1 MFRRNNGSPFAALL
15 IAVILLSLLTV
26 YATSA
31 EKEKPTVSARSAT
44 LYQPDTNTFLYKKNS
59 DRRMHMASTTKIMTA
74 LVSLECA
81 EDLDEQLVI
90 PPEAVGVEGSS
101 AYLRLGDVVTVR
113 ELLYALMLGSANDAA
128 VALAYRFGGSIEGFA
143 DMMNA
148 RAESLGLKNTHF
160 TNPHGLDDEE
170 HYTTAEDLAL
180 IAAEA
185 LECEQF
191 LEICSTYKK
200 SIVTGERE
208 RTYTNHNKL
217 LRSYDGAIGVKTGF
231 TDESGRCLVG
241 AAERDGVRLVCVTLD
256 APSDWA
262 DHKSLFDMGFEVCR
276 RISLAEVY
284 EYSYDIYSLAKGGTV
299 RVTNTD
305 ELYKISLGEDMD
317 VKEYVVLPRFI
328 SREFK
333 NGEALGYVDFYGGE
347 EYLGRVELCATESV
361 RATKKGLIQ
370 RIRDWL
376 TG

>member
-1 MFRRNNGSPFAALL
+1 MFKRNNSSPLAALL

-26 YATSA
+26 YAASA
-31 EKEKPTVSARSAT
+31 EKEKPNISARSAA
-44 LYQPDTNTFLYKKNS
+44 LYQPDTNTFLYKKNA

-81 EDLDEQLVI
+81 SDLDELVAI

-101 AYLRLGDVVTVR
+101 AYLRLGDSVTVR

-128 VALAYRFGGSIEGFA
+128 VALAYRFGGDIKGFA
-143 DMMNA
+143 DMMNE
-148 RAESLGLKNTHF
+148 RAAALGLTDTHF
-160 TNPHGLDDEE
+160 TNPHGLDDDD
-170 HYTTAEDLAL
+170 HYTTAEELAL

-185 LECEQF
+185 LRCERF

-200 SIVTGERE
+200 TLVTGERE

-217 LRSYDGAIGVKTGF
+217 LRTYDGAIGVKTGF

-241 AAERDGVRLVCVTLD
+241 AAEKDGVRLVCVTLD

-262 DHKSLFDMGFEVCR
+262 DHKSLFDTGFEACE

-284 EYSYDIYSLAKGGTV
+284 EYSYDIYSLQKGGTV
-299 RVTNTD
+299 RVTNTN
-305 ELYKISLGEDMD
+305 ELYKISLGEDFD
-317 VKEYVVLPRFI
+317 IKEYVVLPRFI
-328 SREFK
+328 SREFNK
-333 NGEALGYVDFYGGE
+333 GDVLGYVDFYGGD

-361 RATKKGLIQ
+361 CETKKGLLQ